1 MVQAA
6 DLSCR
11 LGLLARA
18 DAQRLGAII
27 ERAGL
32 PVRAPQWPYDHWL
45 ELMSVDKKA
54 EQGAPRFVVLEGIGR
69 ASLRRVPEAALRETL
84 AGQTC

>member
-1 MVQAA
+1 MH
-6 DLSCR
+6 R
-11 LGLLARA
+11 LGLLSRA
-18 DAQRLGAII
+18 AAQRLDAVI

-32 PVRAPQWPYDHWL
+32 PVRAPQWSYEHWL
-45 ELMSVDKKA
+45 ALMSVDKKA

-84 AGQTC
+84 AGQA